1 MIYLLKIHCFA
12 FLSVIQVSHKYI
24 DEITSQQYMKMYGYK
39 FVDKGGFDTMAWKAS
54 VKYSFRVSLK
64 SLTRRKLDVR

>member
-1 MIYLLKIHCFA
+1 
-12 FLSVIQVSHKYI
+12 
-24 DEITSQQYMKMYGYK
+24 MKMYGYK